1 MISLKSA
8 GEIEAI
14 GRAGSIAARALER
27 VAENVRPGVSTAELD
42 RIAEEFIREQPGA
55 TPAFK
60 GLYGFPATLCT
71 SVNEEV
77 VHGIPSR
84 ERELAE
90 GDLVSVD
97 VGVKLDDYFTDH
109 AVTVPV
115 GEVDDGT
122 RTLLE
127 VTRTA
132 LERGIEKARIGGHV
146 GDIGAAIQSYVE
158 GRGFAII
165 RELVGHGVG
174 HAAHEDPQ
182 VPNYGQPGHGQELR
196 EGLVI
201 AIEPM
206 VNAGGRRIRTLDD
219 EWTVVTADGSLS
231 AHFEHTVA
239 VTGDGPRVLTEAPAA
254 GASADR
260 GTTVEEEGQQVG

>member
-1 MISLKSA
+1 MINLKSS
-8 GEIEAI
+8 EELEAI
-14 GRAGSIAARALER
+14 GRAGAIVARVLDL
-27 VAENVRPGVSTAELD
+27 VAENAGPGVSTAELD

-71 SVNEEV
+71 SVNQEV

-84 ERELAE
+84 ERTLSE
-90 GDLVSVD
+90 GDLLSVD
-97 VGVKLDDYFTDH
+97 VGVKLEGYFADH
-109 AVTVPV
+109 AVTIPV
-115 GEVDDGT
+115 GEVDDEAG
-122 RTLLE
+122 RLVD

-132 LERGIEKARIGGHV
+132 LERGIEQARPGGRV
-146 GDIGAAIQSYVE
+146 GDIGAAIQGHVE
-158 GRGFAII
+158 DHGFSVI

-182 VPNYGQPGHGQELR
+182 VPNYGKRGHGQELR

-206 VNAGGRRIRTLDD
+206 VNVGGRRIRTLDD

-239 VTGDGPRVLTEAPAA
+239 VTADGPRVLTKTPPAA
-254 GASADR
+254 AEGR
-260 GTTVEEEGQQVG
+260 ETTAEEEGQHVG

>member
-8 GEIEAI
+8 EEVESI
-14 GRAGSIAARALER
+14 GRAGRIAARTLER
-27 VAENVRPGVSTAELD
+27 VAEAVRPGVSTGRLD
-42 RIAEEFIREQPGA
+42 RIAEEFIREEPGA

-84 ERELAE
+84 ERDLAE
-90 GDLVSVD
+90 GDLVTVD
-97 VGVKLDDYFTDH
+97 VGVKLDGFFTDH
-109 AVTVPV
+109 AVTLPV
-115 GEVDDGT
+115 GEVDDET
-122 RTLLE
+122 AKLLD
-127 VTRTA
+127 VTRVA
-132 LERGIEKARIGGHV
+132 LEKGIEKALPGGRV

-158 GRGFAII
+158 GRGFAVI

-182 VPNYGQPGHGQELR
+182 VPNYGKPGHGQELR

-239 VTGDGPRVLTEAPAA
+239 VTADGPRVLTKTTPDAA
-254 GASADR
+254 EGR
-260 GTTVEEEGQQVG
+260 ETTAEEEGQHVG